1 MKCKRSILG
10 NLLGL
15 LMLAAVAFA
24 VWHLVSVPRTYAQ
37 SGYAQL
43 WGDRSGSYFG
53 AQAYITTP
61 DPSIA
66 SGWSVAHTAV
76 SELYSPRYIEAGAMK
91 RASGSRHPYASWIDQ
106 NGALGFN
113 ERTDINLAANG
124 SYKYKITYAGS
135 GVWDA
140 YIKTGSGWYFI
151 ATPRLYRYS
160 TYPYVGE
167 GGESSSFSNAIG
179 PSTSSGNKYR
189 SGSSWYSYCYDPN
202 LVTNNCDGTI
212 SPCSNYSWSVSY
224 SPED

>member
-1 MKCKRSILG
+1 MRRIKFLSVFV
-10 NLLGL
+10 LLAL
-15 LMLAAVAFA
+15 LLVTLAFA
-24 VWHLVSVPRTYAQ
+24 VGYFVSTPQAYAQ

-43 WGDRSGSYFG
+43 WGDYPASNFG

-61 DPSIA
+61 DPSIS

-76 SELYSPRYIEAGAMK
+76 SELYSPRFIEAGPMK
-91 RASGSRHPYASWIDQ
+91 RASGSRHPYASWIDE
-106 NGALGFN
+106 NGVPGFR

-124 SYKYKITYAGS
+124 YYRYLVTYAGS

-140 YIKTGSGWYFI
+140 YIITGSGWYFI

-160 TYPYVGE
+160 SYPYAGE

-189 SGSSWYSYCYDPN
+189 LGSSWYSYCYT
-202 LVTNNCDGTI
+202 LVTNNCGGAI

-224 SPED
+224 SP